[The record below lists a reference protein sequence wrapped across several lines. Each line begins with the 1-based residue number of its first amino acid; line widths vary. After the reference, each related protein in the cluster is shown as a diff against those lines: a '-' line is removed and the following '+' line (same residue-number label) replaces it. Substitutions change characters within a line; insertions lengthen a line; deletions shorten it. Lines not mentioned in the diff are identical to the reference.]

1 MSISGELS
9 SKAVPRDDPDGPRHV
24 PVRSRRSRHDAVGA
38 GADRRSVAKTL
49 DWADDDAAQRD
60 YAAALYMLMVVEEES
75 GIELSSEYVR
85 KRVAWSHSQSMQM
98 SPV

>member
-1 MSISGELS
+1 MTISGELS

-24 PVRSRRSRHDAVGA
+24 PVRSRRGRHDGVGS
-38 GADRRSVAKTL
+38 GADRRSVTKTL
-49 DWADDDAAQRD
+49 GWADDDAAQRD

-75 GIELSSEYVR
+75 GAGLSSEYAR
-85 KRVAWSHSQSMQM
+85 KRAAWSRMQSTEM